1 MTLASD
7 AQSRAIYTHDRDVIV
22 VAGAGSGKTHVLVER
37 YAALLET
44 HAVSE
49 IVAITFTNKAARE
62 MRERVRLRL
71 DEKWAAAA
79 DDVERARWSERIGVL
94 HSARIMTIHALC
106 TALLRANAAEA
117 RVDPDFIVLEESDAR
132 LLRKEALDLTLKQL
146 AAENDPA
153 LALFDEYGSLALR
166 SALID
171 GMAGEPLNLDGDPRV
186 LWEQLW
192 ERVAGRELNRLKG
205 SKAVEAFKGAD
216 SAPETDKLGAIW
228 LEARDQLRAAF
239 NAPTLAEACAR
250 LSEIDIRLNVGSAT
264 AWGGRDALDDAKAI
278 LRFIREDI
286 KALLERVGMPP
297 NTPGDQ
303 RAADLLPLWKRA
315 LDRAREVYAS
325 AKRDRSALDFDDLER
340 LARHLLRDEDV
351 RARWRAEFAHL
362 LVDEFQ
368 DTNRAQWEI
377 IAALARPGG
386 LFLVGDPKQSIYAFR
401 GADVTVFETAQR
413 AIEAAGGAVIMLSH
427 SYRTHSDL
435 ISRFNTLFSKVLV
448 REDEEALYQVEF
460 GEPMSAQRRYES
472 HLPSVAL
479 RVGVYPARGQ
489 AEDERAAALRY
500 REGRQIAAWIMAQV
514 KSARPIYDKAL
525 RAYRPVTAGDMAIL
539 LRTMTH
545 VTAYEAAL
553 KDAGLPFVTL
563 AGRGYFDR
571 QEVWD
576 VLNLLRALY
585 APGDSLALASA
596 LKSPLFN
603 LTDDHLLRLASHS
616 GLTMWSA
623 LLQDTSPDMRF
634 AAETL
639 RTLRERAGR
648 VTIYELMTEALART
662 GYLAT
667 LTALPDGARRRANV
681 EKLLHRAWES
691 GHVTLGAFSRHLA
704 DLSALEVREG
714 EAALDAEGAIR
725 LMTIHASKG
734 LEFPVVVLADQG
746 GKSDRGDSSL
756 IHPEPPA
763 CRVYDPEQDKV
774 IAPPSLRL
782 AQRHDADREE
792 AESRRLFYV
801 AATRAADVLLISGLA
816 AQRQDGAITYGGA
829 LAWWIDAFG
838 EPETDERYDAS
849 ADPAALAHP
858 IDAETSSLL
867 MDGAGE
873 PPPLIAPVSAPMTT
887 FVRTLSASQIADLG
901 CALNAESE
909 EQRRFYRQRWRNEVL
924 RAAPV
929 GVEPIQDTGRWVT
942 KRIIGELVHRA
953 LRWWTPNLSSLEV
966 RRALEAHAW
975 ELGIVE
981 ASARER
987 ALLEALSLFEQAL
1000 SADVQ
1005 QRIRRAMSLGNPIF
1019 RELPFIYRTEKR
1031 EIHGVIDVLFQTVE
1045 GRWQVVDYKTADL
1058 RHYPHSTRHH
1068 AQRYWLQV
1076 GVYAA
1081 AAMQVLNEV
1090 HLTNLIPEV
1099 YIHYIRG
1106 MDTVKVE
1113 THEWQDALARLEPCI
1128 GDLIKDDS

>member
-7 AQSRAIYTHDRDVIV
+7 AQTRAIHTHDRDVIV
-22 VAGAGSGKTHVLVER
+22 IAGAGSGKTYVLVER

-79 DDVERARWSERIGVL
+79 DEAERARWSERIGAL
-94 HSARIMTIHALC
+94 DSARIMTIHALC

-117 RVDPDFIVLEESDAR
+117 RVDPDFAVLEESDSR
-132 LLRKEALDLTLKQL
+132 LLREDALDLALKQL
-146 AAENDPA
+146 AAEDDPA
-153 LALFDEYGSLALR
+153 LALFDEYSAPMLRKAL
-166 SALID
+166 LD
-171 GMAGEPLNLDGDPRV
+171 GMTGDPLNLEGDLREQWDR
-186 LWEQLW
+186 LWSQ
-192 ERVAGRELNRLKG
+192 VASRELRRLRG
-205 SKAVEAFKGAD
+205 SKAVAALEEAGFV
-216 SAPETDKLGAIW
+216 PETDKLGAIW
-228 LEARDQLRAAF
+228 LQTRTQLHSALD
-239 NAPTLAEACAR
+239 APTLADAVA
-250 LSEIDIRLNVGSAT
+250 LLGEIDINLRVGSAP
-264 AWGGRDALDDAKAI
+264 AWGGKAALDEAKAI
-278 LRFIREDI
+278 LRFVRAEIE
-286 KALLERVGMPP
+286 ALLERAGQPP

-315 LDRAREVYAS
+315 LDRARGVYES
-325 AKRDRSALDFDDLER
+325 AKRDRAALDFDDLER
-340 LARHLLRDEDV
+340 IARDLLRDEDV

-368 DTNRAQWEI
+368 DTNRAQWDI
-377 IAALARPGG
+377 ITALARPGG

-401 GADVTVFETAQR
+401 GADVTVFEAARR
-413 AIEAAGGAVIMLSH
+413 AIEAAGGEVISLSH
-427 SYRTHSDL
+427 SYRTHSEL
-435 ISRFNTLFSKVLV
+435 VRRFNTLFSRVLV
-448 REDEEALYQVEF
+448 REDEDALYQVEF
-460 GEPMSAQRRYES
+460 GEPMTAQRPYES
-472 HLPSVAL
+472 GLPPTEI
-479 RVGVYPARGQ
+479 RVGVYPSRGGGEDDRSSAR
-489 AEDERAAALRY
+489 RY
-500 REGRQIAAWIMAQV
+500 REGRQIAAWIVKQV
-514 KSARPIYDKAL
+514 ESARPIYDKAL
-525 RAYRPVTAGDMAIL
+525 KAYRPIEYGDIAIL
-539 LRTMTH
+539 LRRMTH

-576 VLNLLRALY
+576 VLNLLRALH

-603 LTDDHLLRLASHS
+603 LTDDHLLRLASQP

-623 LLQDTSPDMRF
+623 LIQDQSAEMRF
-634 AAETL
+634 VIDML

-648 VTIYELMTEALART
+648 VTIYELMAEALAHT

-681 EKLLHRAWES
+681 EKLLDRARDS
-691 GHVTLGAFSRHLA
+691 GHVTLGAFSRYLA

-734 LEFPVVVLADQG
+734 LEFPAVVLADQG
-746 GKSDRGDSSL
+746 GNSGRNDNSL
-756 IHPEPPA
+756 LHIEPPS
-763 CRVYDPEQDKV
+763 CRVYDPEQDNV
-774 IAPPSLRL
+774 IAPPSLML

-816 AQRQDGAITYGGA
+816 AQKNDGDITYDGT
-829 LAWWIDAFG
+829 LAWWIDTFG
-838 EPETDERYDAS
+838 EPSDDERYDATI
-849 ADPAALAHP
+849 DPAAVRSVGEHSA
-858 IDAETSSLL
+858 SLIVN
-867 MDGAGE
+867 GE
-873 PPPLIAPVSAPMTT
+873 GVPPPLIAPVSAPLTT

-901 CALNAESE
+901 CAFNAESE
-909 EQRRFYRQRWRNEVL
+909 EQRRYYRERWRNDVL
-924 RAAPV
+924 RAAPSS
-929 GVEPIQDTGRWVT
+929 VEPVQDAGRRVT
-942 KRIIGELVHRA
+942 KRIIGEMVHRA
-953 LRWWTPNLSSLEV
+953 LRWWTPSLSSVEV
-966 RRALEAHAW
+966 SRALETHAW
-975 ELGIVE
+975 ELGIIDGR
-981 ASARER
+981 ARDSAVQ
-987 ALLEALSLFEQAL
+987 EALSLFEQVL

-1005 QRIRRAMSLGNPIF
+1005 QRIRRAMGLGNPVF
-1019 RELPFIYRTEKR
+1019 RELPFIYRAEKR

-1058 RHYPHSTRHH
+1058 RHYPQSARHH
-1068 AQRYWLQV
+1068 ARRYWLQV

-1081 AAMQVLNEV
+1081 AAMQVLAEANFANPV
-1090 HLTNLIPEV
+1090 PEV

-1113 THEWQDALARLEPCI
+1113 THEWQDALTRLEPCI
-1128 GDLIKDDS
+1128 GGLIKDDE